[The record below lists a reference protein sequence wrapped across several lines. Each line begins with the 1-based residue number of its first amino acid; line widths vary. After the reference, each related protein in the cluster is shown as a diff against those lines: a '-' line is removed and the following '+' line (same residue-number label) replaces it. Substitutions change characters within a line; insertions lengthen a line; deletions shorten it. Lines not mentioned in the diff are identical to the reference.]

1 MKKFLLI
8 AILFFAHSSFAVTI
22 ANCQNP
28 EGQAYFPYAGMN
40 PENMAG
46 WSKDKVTGWIT
57 RLVQDENGEF
67 DIQFV
72 DASQQIISSKEDGAK
87 IILFAFSE
95 SSLGLAAIY
104 FGAVLETY
112 TFIKDLSGNNE
123 YLMTQS
129 KVGVMIPKAGV
140 MRGTCSFI
148 DFSALKKIKEW
159 RNYY

>member
-1 MKKFLLI
+1 MKNLLFLL
-8 AILFFAHSSFAVTI
+8 LFLPQIIYATTI

-46 WSKDKVTGWIT
+46 WSEDKVTGGIT
-57 RLVQDENGEF
+57 QLVQDENGEF

-87 IILFAFSE
+87 IILFAMTE
-95 SSLGLAAIY
+95 SSMGFAAIY
-104 FGAVLETY
+104 LGTVLETY
-112 TFIKDLSGNNE
+112 TFVKDLSGKNE

-148 DFSALKKIKEW
+148 DFTALKEIKE
-159 RNYY
+159 

>member
-8 AILFFAHSSFAVTI
+8 VILFFAHSSFAVTI

-28 EGQAYFPYAGMN
+28 EGHAYFPYAGFN
-40 PENMAG
+40 PKDMVG
-46 WSKDKVTGWIT
+46 WDKDKITGGIT
-57 RLVQDENGEF
+57 QLVMDDKGQF

-72 DASQQIISSKEDGAK
+72 DASKQIISSKEDGAD
-87 IILFAFSE
+87 IFLFAINENSI
-95 SSLGLAAIY
+95 GLAAIY
-104 FGAVLETY
+104 VGRLIETY

-129 KVGVMIPKAGV
+129 KVNTPVPKAGV

-148 DFSALKKIKEW
+148 DFSALEKIKE
-159 RNYY
+159 